1 MMEDYVV
8 IGKILDTFGLEGELK
23 VKPFSPPEVFENLER
38 VYLKR
43 KGGDYVPFE
52 VEWIDF
58 MDDKVILKF
67 KGYDSIDEV
76 EQFRGAKLFLP
87 KEELPKLE
95 EEEYYAYELV
105 GMEVETDKGKKLG
118 RVQRV
123 QDMGPYDALVLDKGN
138 LLIPFV
144 SDIVLKVDKENK
156 KIVVKEELL
165 PV

>member
-1 MMEDYVV
+1 MEDYVI

-23 VKPFSPPEVFENLER
+23 VRPYAPMEIFEKLEK

-43 KGGDYVPFE
+43 AGGGWVPFE